1 MKTRQQRHAEM
12 EWLAQAF
19 RETPTIVL
27 LNTQGLTVAK
37 DWELRRRLE
46 KANARFRV
54 VKNTLARLA
63 ARGTPVERLSEHFRG
78 MTAIALS
85 KDDPVAL
92 MRALT
97 EFARENAQVQFK
109 AALVE
114 GTVVE
119 APQIPAI
126 ATLPSRAELMSQI
139 MFLVQ
144 APTRA
149 LMSAITG
156 VARNLVV
163 VLGQIRDQK
172 QQEAGS

>member
-1 MKTRQQRHAEM
+1 MKTRQQRQAEI
-12 EWLAQAF
+12 EWLARAF
-19 RETPTIVL
+19 RETPTVVVL
-27 LNTQGLTVAK
+27 STQGLSVAK

-46 KANARFRV
+46 TANARFRV

-63 ARGTPVERLSEHFRG
+63 AQGTPVEQLSGHFRG
-78 MTAIALS
+78 MTAIALG
-85 KDDPVAL
+85 KGDPVAL
-92 MRALT
+92 VRALT
-97 EFARENAQVQFK
+97 EFAKENAQVHFK

-139 MFLVQ
+139 VALVQ

-149 LMSAITG
+149 LMSAIAG

-172 QQEAGS
+172 KEVGS